1 MDCVEWI
8 HLPQHPEESIH
19 LWMNSIYEHYSIYRS
34 VIVCRNM
41 GHLKQIAYEL
51 KKLDV
56 PICILRSIWDL
67 HHFETSPYR
76 ILLITFDQ
84 YFYYAQAFQSHI
96 YKNYYC
102 MVLQEL
108 LSLQEQYCLKKL
120 YDGLQNERLE
130 KYYITIN

>member
-8 HLPQHPEESIH
+8 QLPQHPEESMNE
-19 LWMNSIYEHYSIYRS
+19 WMNTIYENYSIYRS
-34 VIVCRNM
+34 IVICRNNV
-41 GHLKQIAYEL
+41 HLKQTYYEL

-56 PICILRSIWDL
+56 PVCILRSIWDL
-67 HHFETSPYR
+67 HKFESSYYR

-84 YFYYAQAFQSHI
+84 YFYYSEAFCSHI

-102 MVLQEL
+102 MILQDL
-108 LSLQEQYCLKKL
+108 LSLQEQYCLQKL
-120 YDGLQNERLE
+120 YQGLQNKPLE